1 MSQKADAYKKRKVH
15 FIKKDFQFRF
25 ILKFCLIILAGVTIS
40 TGALFF
46 FSSGTLTS
54 SFQDS
59 RLVIKST
66 SLAILPIVLY
76 TNLIT
81 LGMITLASIA
91 ITLIVSHRLFGPL
104 YRFEMDL
111 KEIGAGNLL
120 KQIHLRKEDQL
131 KDCVACVNTMT
142 TGLHRKVSDIRGEA
156 DQVIKSASR
165 EKVPEEIIEELNR
178 LRQGIDARFKL

>member
-1 MSQKADAYKKRKVH
+1 MSQKANPFKKRKIH

-25 ILKFCLIILAGVTIS
+25 ILKFCLVVLAGVAIS

-54 SFQDS
+54 SFHDS

-66 SLAILPIVLY
+66 SLSILPIVLY
-76 TNLIT
+76 TNLVS
-81 LGMITLASIA
+81 LGLITLAAIA
-91 ITLIVSHRLFGPL
+91 ITLLVSHRLFGPL

-111 KEIGAGNLL
+111 REIGTGNLL

-131 KDCVACVNTMT
+131 IEFVACINKMT
-142 TGLHRKVSDIRGEA
+142 TGLHRKVSDIRGEI

-165 EKVPEEIIEELNR
+165 ENVPEEIIEELNR
-178 LRQGIDARFKL
+178 LRRGIGAKFKL